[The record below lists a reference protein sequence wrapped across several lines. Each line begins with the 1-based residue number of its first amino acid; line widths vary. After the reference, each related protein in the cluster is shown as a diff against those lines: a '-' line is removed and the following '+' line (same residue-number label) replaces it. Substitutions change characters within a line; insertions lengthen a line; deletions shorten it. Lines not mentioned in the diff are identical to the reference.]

1 MRLEEDMLLNMK
13 NDRDLDTLA
22 ANETM
27 IELDKN
33 LVSYY
38 KNKESDLQ
46 VLNPYIGNETGR
58 ISIEASD
65 SSNYQTGQSSLYN
78 PAILDNVEDEEY
90 KLTDLMNIDET
101 SEMYLLE
108 IEEGEYKDF
117 FKDFNSIS
125 LSKMKEEYDIQ
136 DVEDAPQVIQD
147 LNDKGLDPSS
157 GKLLIYGYPEYS
169 ADDLDEETAANMIY
183 KIISIK

>member
-1 MRLEEDMLLNMK
+1 MEEDMLLNMK

-33 LVSYY
+33 LVSDY

-78 PAILDNVEDEEY
+78 PAILDNVEM
-90 KLTDLMNIDET
+90 KNT
-101 SEMYLLE
+101 S
-108 IEEGEYKDF
+108 
-117 FKDFNSIS
+117 
-125 LSKMKEEYDIQ
+125 
-136 DVEDAPQVIQD
+136 
-147 LNDKGLDPSS
+147 
-157 GKLLIYGYPEYS
+157 
-169 ADDLDEETAANMIY
+169 
-183 KIISIK
+183 

>member
-1 MRLEEDMLLNMK
+1 
-13 NDRDLDTLA
+13 DTLA

-33 LVSYY
+33 LVSDY

-108 IEEGEYKDF
+108 LEEGEYKDF
-117 FKDFNSIS
+117 FKDSNSIS
-125 LSKMKEEYDIQ
+125 LSTMRAEYEIQ
-136 DVEDAPQVIQD
+136 DI
-147 LNDKGLDPSS
+147 NDKVIDPSS
-157 GKLLIYGYPEYS
+157 AKLLIYGYTEYS